1 MTAYLIV
8 IYSICGIYMLLN
20 FKHDIHMLQ
29 QNSYRLPRYWRYLS
43 GNDIAGSW
51 RLVDVAMIFI
61 ALSRLLDFRLTI
73 FLVALLSVY
82 KIGSILKKK
91 HKKPLVFTK
100 RVWRIYTLTGCIGVG
115 LFLWAVFM
123 LGFKPEAWSYYTG
136 PTLTVCILLLLTI
149 FSWVIVMISLILL
162 MPVENLINRKYWQE
176 ARKILSGMPDL
187 KVIGITGS
195 YGKTSTKHYLER
207 ILSEKYDVVITPGSY
222 NTTMGV
228 IRTIREIIKP
238 YNNIF
243 ICEMGAKQKGDIK
256 EICDLVHPSIGIVTA
271 VGPMHLETFKS
282 IENVQSTKFELIDS
296 LPGDGLGVTNNDFEQ
311 CRNRE
316 VSNVRCERYSTEP
329 EDKEASGCE
338 ADYLAEDIKYTPS
351 GTTFTV
357 KGKDG
362 YTIELTTRLL
372 GGCNVSNLL
381 AAVIVARNLGMT
393 EEEIK
398 RGVASIEPVEHRL
411 SIKHTVGGVTILDDA
426 FNSNPEGS
434 RMALEVLKEFKGGKR
449 IVVTPGMIELGS
461 RQHELNEKFGEYIAQ
476 SCDIAIVVGRYNRE
490 AITKGIEKGEFEGKL
505 YETDSF
511 EEAQKLL
518 TPMLTPGDTVLYEND
533 LPDSFK

>member
-8 IYSICGIYMLLN
+8 IYSICGIYMVLN

-29 QNSYRLPRYWRYLS
+29 QNSYRIPRYWRYLS
-43 GNDIAGSW
+43 KTDVGSAW

-73 FLVALLSVY
+73 MLVALLSIY

-100 RVWRIYTLTGCIGVG
+100 RVWRIYSVTACIGVG
-115 LFLWAVFM
+115 LFLWACFK
-123 LGFKPEAWSYYTG
+123 LGFEQEAWGYYTG
-136 PTLTVCILLLLTI
+136 PTLTVSILLLMTI
-149 FSWVIVMISLILL
+149 FSWFIVLTAVVLLI
-162 MPVENLINRKYWQE
+162 PVERSINKRYWKDAE
-176 ARKILSGMPDL
+176 RILKGMPDL

-195 YGKTSTKHYLER
+195 YGKTSTKHFLER
-207 ILSEKYDVVITPGSY
+207 ILSERYDVLITPGSY

-228 IRTIREIIKP
+228 IRTVRELLKP

-271 VGPMHLETFKS
+271 VGPMHLETFKK
-282 IENVQSTKFELIDS
+282 IENVQSTKFELIDA
-296 LPGDGLGVTNNDFEQ
+296 LPSDGLAVVNDDFEY
-311 CRNRE
+311 CRNRK
-316 VSNVRCERYSTEP
+316 VDNVKCERYSTSP
-329 EDKEASGCE
+329 ALIGKD
-338 ADYLAEDIKYTPS
+338 DYWAENIKYTPS

-357 KGKDG
+357 KSKDG
-362 YTIELTTRLL
+362 FTIDLSTRLL
-372 GGCNVSNLL
+372 GDCNVSNIL
-381 AAVIVARNLGMT
+381 AAVIVARDLGVVP
-393 EEEIK
+393 EEIK

-411 SIKHTVGGVTILDDA
+411 SIKHTVNGVTILDDA
-426 FNSNPEGS
+426 FNSNPDGS

-449 IVVTPGMIELGS
+449 IVVTPGMVELGHK
-461 RQHELNEKFGEYIAQ
+461 QFELNEKFGEYIAK
-476 SCDIAIVVGRYNRE
+476 SCDIAIIVGHHNRE
-490 AITKGIEKGEFEGKL
+490 AITKGIEKGEFQGKL
-505 YETDSF
+505 YEADSF
-511 EEAQKLL
+511 AEAQKLVN
-518 TPMLTPGDTVLYEND
+518 PMLQSGDTILYEND

>member
-8 IYSICGIYMLLN
+8 IYSICGIYMVLN

-29 QNSYRLPRYWRYLS
+29 QNSYRIPRYWRYLS
-43 GNDIAGSW
+43 KNDIGSAW

-61 ALSRLLDFRLTI
+61 ALSRLLDFRLI
-73 FLVALLSVY
+73 LLLVALLSLY
-82 KIGSILKKK
+82 KIGSILRKK

-100 RVWRIYTLTGCIGVG
+100 RVWRIYGVTASIGIG
-115 LFLWAVFM
+115 LFLWAVFI
-123 LGFKPEAWSYYTG
+123 LGFQPESWSFYTG
-136 PTLTVCILLLLTI
+136 PTLTVSILLLMTI
-149 FSWVIVMISLILL
+149 FSWFIVILSVIILI
-162 MPVENLINRKYWQE
+162 PVEKSINKRYWND
-176 ARKILSGMPDL
+176 ADRILKGMRDL

-256 EICDLVHPSIGIVTA
+256 EICDLVHPDVGIVTA
-271 VGPMHLETFKS
+271 VGAMHLETFKS
-282 IENVQSTKFELIDS
+282 IENVQATKFELIDS
-296 LPGDGLGVTNNDFEQ
+296 LPSSGLAVVNDDFEY
-311 CRNRE
+311 CRKRK
-316 VSNVRCERYSTEP
+316 VDNVECERYSTST
-329 EDKEASGCE
+329 KLKGK
-338 ADYLAEDIKYTPS
+338 ADYWAEDIVYTPS
-351 GTTFTV
+351 GTSFTV

-362 YTIELTTRLL
+362 YSLELTTRLL
-372 GGCNVSNLL
+372 GDCNVSNIL
-381 AAVIVARNLGMT
+381 ASVIVARNLGLT
-393 EEEIK
+393 EDEIR
-398 RGVASIEPVEHRL
+398 RGVMGIEPVEHRL
-411 SIKHTVGGVTILDDA
+411 SVKHTIGGFTILDDA
-426 FNSNPEGS
+426 FNSNPDGS

-449 IVVTPGMIELGS
+449 IVVTPGMVELGS
-461 RQHELNEKFGEYIAQ
+461 KQFELNEKFGEYIAK

-490 AITKGIEKGEFEGKL
+490 AIVKGIEKGKFEGKL
-505 YETDSF
+505 YEVDSF
-511 EEAQKLL
+511 DEAQKLV
-518 TPMLTPGDTVLYEND
+518 TPMLQPGDTVLYEND